1 MLHSLDRRSGQTRRP
16 ARAAMLAGAVS
27 ALTVVVLVGVLAST
41 AYADADTGTDT
52 SAGSTPLV
60 PTDAAR
66 ALLAKPDGSPVAA
79 LAVLSLD
86 CPMGNGPVRTT
97 CTDSYLLSL
106 QANSRINGYRDAD
119 QLPPEWYHDAAPARV
134 AMRNAQWLTWLGPLA
149 ATAPFDPYR
158 IAAQFYF
165 EQTGN
170 LVAAQDMLA
179 PLQQRHDS
187 LPPAEQARLRYLNV
201 RLWLAMNRDRD
212 ASNGLRTIE
221 QADGTLDP
229 TVLDYAC
236 RLWFV
241 RAPAEIEPW
250 RTQLP
255 PPWPALLDRRAAP
268 AAPGSTDSELSGL
281 LSTHPASPYVTD
293 EEFRSADLKLRLFV
307 GERMSDWPFATDA
320 ASQLLAALP
329 QAGIGVEQWWDVQNR
344 AWHATHI
351 ALPTLPDD
359 PAALAG
365 IAGDTQALDALLL
378 PKPVDNRA
386 FTSSALDGA
395 SGEAALQ
402 RQIEL
407 QLAQRAPTGAARA
420 QALLAAERNA
430 GNPTRIYRLVEHDPA
445 MLDGVLATDWPSP
458 LLLVAV
464 QSYETSND
472 DTQRAHHRML
482 GRKYSDAIP
491 DLSIDDPSQSSVPHT
506 QIDTQENRIHALLQ
520 LDEPREAGRVALH
533 DLQQVH
539 GRPDLNN
546 GLMENALAQVV
557 EVIRYQDRY
566 GRSDNARALAC
577 AARPVAGTLVT
588 DKTASGRTVLDH
600 THGCAAQ

>member
-1 MLHSLDRRSGQTRRP
+1 MLHSLDRRTGQTRRP
-16 ARAAMLAGAVS
+16 ARAAMLVGAVS
-27 ALTVVVLVGVLAST
+27 ALTVAVLVVTLAST
-41 AYADADTGTDT
+41 AYADADAGADT

-86 CPMGNGPVRTT
+86 CPIGSGAVRPA

-106 QANSRINGYRDAD
+106 QANARINGYRDAD
-119 QLPPEWYHDAAPARV
+119 RLPPEWYHDAAPARV

-149 ATAPFDPYR
+149 GTAPFDPYR

-170 LVAAQDMLA
+170 LAAAQDMLA

-187 LPPAEQARLRYLNV
+187 LAPAEQARLRYLNV
-201 RLWLAMNRDRD
+201 RLWLAMSRDRD

-250 RTQLP
+250 RAQLP
-255 PPWPALLDRRAAP
+255 QPWPALLDWRAAP
-268 AAPGSTDSELSGL
+268 AVPGSAESTLAGL
-281 LSTHPASPYVTD
+281 LPTHPASSYVTD
-293 EEFRSADLKLRLFV
+293 EEFRSADLKLKLFV

-329 QAGIGVEQWWDVQNR
+329 QAGIATGQWWDVQNR
-344 AWHATHI
+344 AWHATHT
-351 ALPTLPDD
+351 ALPALPDD
-359 PAALAG
+359 PAALAN
-365 IAGDTQALDALLL
+365 IASDTQALEALLL
-378 PKPVDNRA
+378 PKSVDKRAPV
-386 FTSSALDGA
+386 SGVLDGA
-395 SGEAALQ
+395 SGESALQ
-402 RQIEL
+402 RQIDL
-407 QLAQRAPTGAARA
+407 QLAQRAPTGTARA
-420 QALLAAERNA
+420 QALLAAERSSS
-430 GNPTRIYRLVEHDPA
+430 NPTQIYRLVEHDPA
-445 MLDGVLATDWPSP
+445 MLDGMLTTDWPAP
-458 LLLVAV
+458 LMLVAV
-464 QSYETSND
+464 QSYEASND

-482 GRKYSDAIP
+482 GRRYSDAIP
-491 DLSIDDPSQSSVPHT
+491 DLSIDASSQSAVSRA

-539 GRPDLNN
+539 GRTDLNN
-546 GLMENALAQVV
+546 GWMENALAQVV

-566 GRSDNARALAC
+566 GRGDNARALAC

-588 DKTASGRTVLDH
+588 DKTESGRAVLDH

>member
-16 ARAAMLAGAVS
+16 ACAAMLAGAAS
-27 ALTVVVLVGVLAST
+27 ALTVAVLVAALASA

-52 SAGSTPLV
+52 SADSTPLV

-86 CPMGNGPVRTT
+86 CPMGSGAVRPA

-106 QANSRINGYRDAD
+106 QANARINGYRDAD

-149 ATAPFDPYR
+149 GTAPFDPYR

-170 LVAAQDMLA
+170 LSAAQDMLA
-179 PLQQRHDS
+179 PLQQHHDS
-187 LPPAEQARLRYLNV
+187 LAPAEQARLRYLNV
-201 RLWLAMNRDRD
+201 RLWLAMSRDRD

-221 QADGTLDP
+221 QVDGTLDP

-250 RTQLP
+250 RAQLP
-255 PPWPALLDRRAAP
+255 PLWPALLDWRAASP
-268 AAPGSTDSELSGL
+268 APGPAESALAGL
-281 LSTHPASPYVTD
+281 LPTHANSPYVTD
-293 EEFRSADLKLRLFV
+293 EEFRSADLKLSLFV

-329 QAGIGVEQWWDVQNR
+329 QAGVSAEQWWDVQNR
-344 AWHATHI
+344 AWHAAHT
-351 ALPTLPDD
+351 ALPALPGD
-359 PAALAG
+359 PAALAS
-365 IAGDTQALDALLL
+365 IANDTQALEALLL
-378 PKPVDNRA
+378 PRSVDNRA
-386 FTSSALDGA
+386 LASGTLDGA
-395 SGEAALQ
+395 SGESALQ

-407 QLAQRAPTGAARA
+407 QLAQRAPTGVARA
-420 QALLAAERNA
+420 QALLAAERSSS
-430 GNPTRIYRLVEHDPA
+430 NPTRIYRLVEHDPA
-445 MLDGVLATDWPSP
+445 MLDGVLTTNWPSP

-464 QSYETSND
+464 QSYEASND

-491 DLSIDDPSQSSVPHT
+491 DLSIDDPSQSGVSHT

-546 GLMENALAQVV
+546 GWMENALAQVV

-566 GRSDNARALAC
+566 GRGDNARALAC
-577 AARPVAGTLVT
+577 AARPVAGALVT
-588 DKTASGRTVLDH
+588 DKTESGRAMLDH
-600 THGCAAQ
+600 TRGCAAQ